1 MSNTLRPDF
10 ARIASIAALWLAVPA
25 GTLAA
30 DESSLVLADGAGRER
45 VQAACSMCHS
55 VDYIVMNSPFQDAAA
70 WEKTVNK
77 MVKVFGAPLSADDA
91 AAIVAYLGEHYGK

>member
-1 MSNTLRPDF
+1 ML
-10 ARIASIAALWLAVPA
+10 LAVPA
-25 GTLAA
+25 CAA
-30 DESSLVLADGAGRER
+30 AGDESSVQLAAGTGRER

-77 MVKVFGAPLSADDA
+77 MVKVYGAPLSPEDA
-91 AAIVAYLGEHYGK
+91 AAIVAYLGEKYGK

>member
-1 MSNTLRPDF
+1 VRPDAF
-10 ARIASIAALWLAVPA
+10 RIACITALLLALPA
-25 GTLAA
+25 GANAA
-30 DESSLVLADGAGRER
+30 DETSLQLADGTGRDR

-77 MVKVFGAPLSADDA
+77 MVKVYGAPLSPEDA

>member
-1 MSNTLRPDF
+1 MRPDAF
-10 ARIASIAALWLAVPA
+10 RVGCLSALLLALPA
-25 GTLAA
+25 GVHAA
-30 DESSLVLADGAGRER
+30 DESSLQLADGAGRDR

-77 MVKVFGAPLSADDA
+77 MVKVYGAPLSPEDA
-91 AAIVAYLGEHYGK
+91 AAIVAYLGEKYGK